1 MGKPTLLQAFA
12 QNSTM
17 SIYTAKLLAGDAIQ
31 ALNHK
36 DLNRTLEHLKLIDQ
50 HFRQTLVKNLTMAI
64 DTAKLLAGDAIQ
76 ALNHKDLNGGL
87 EHLKLI
93 VQELG
98 ISGNSTSNSKLVSH
112 LRTHIPAI
120 TSKQSALYTGSKA
133 HAQVNM
139 TSSNATGGANVAK
152 PTGTIVT
159 PQNPQSSDFGF
170 YFQKLATAP
179 PPSYLTN
186 THTQKPILTC
196 DQPGHPS
203 CYSIGYSKGLLNTRL
218 SCSATTLNSFVVANP
233 SQVNNF
239 CSGYRVA
246 AQQAL
251 QQHR

>member
-1 MGKPTLLQAFA
+1 MEICRFNYFNTIRIPSSLLFVIVIFLLIWPNSIGKPTLLQAFA
-12 QNSTM
+12 QDST
-17 SIYTAKLLAGDAIQ
+17 
-31 ALNHK
+31 
-36 DLNRTLEHLKLIDQ
+36 
-50 HFRQTLVKNLTMAI
+50 I

-76 ALNHKDLNGGL
+76 GLNHKDLNGGL

-120 TSKQSALYTGSKA
+120 TSKQSALYTGSEA
-133 HAQVNM
+133 HARVNM
-139 TSSNATGGANVAK
+139 TSSNATGGANMTS
-152 PTGTIVT
+152 TGTITT
-159 PQNPQSSDFGF
+159 PQNPQSSDFGY
-170 YFQKLATAP
+170 YFQKRATAP

-203 CYSIGYSKGLLNTRL
+203 CYSIGYSKGLLNTQS
-218 SCSATTLNSFVVANP
+218 SCSAATLNSFVVANP

-239 CSGYRVA
+239 CSGYRIA

-251 QQHR
+251 QQQR